1 MKKIILATASPY
13 RQEAFKML
21 GIDFEATASDIDEN
35 FPGRPSDPQELVK
48 ELAKRKAE
56 FVAKNYTDALI
67 VGFDSIGCF
76 GSEILEK
83 PKNKEEAKKRLIKMS
98 GKEFNFYTGICLLDV
113 ANNKKYQDISIT
125 KAAMRDLSDLEVE
138 RYLAQDQNFNTYAL
152 GFDPLGHASMAFV
165 EKIEGSYNN
174 LLRGIPVEK
183 IVKML
188 KETGI
193 NI

>member
-21 GIDFEATASDIDEN
+21 GIDFEAAASKIDED

-48 ELAKRKAE
+48 ELARRKAE
-56 FVAKNYTDALI
+56 FVAKNYTDALV
-67 VGFDSIGCF
+67 VGFDSVGCF
-76 GSEILEK
+76 ESEILEK
-83 PKNKEEAKKRLIKMS
+83 PKNKEEAKRRLLKMS
-98 GKEFNFYTGICLLDV
+98 GKEFKFYTGICLLDA
-113 ANNKKYQDISIT
+113 ANNKKYQDISVT
-125 KAAMRDLSDLEVE
+125 RVAMRELSDLEIE

-183 IVKML
+183 IVIML
-188 KETGI
+188 KKAGA